1 MSATNGSILLGME
14 SWQIKGLE
22 KVQLTCVLLQIHDS
36 TCLSL
41 LLHLRMARLG
51 PLIDPNMKTF
61 TLSTLCICLGLS
73 FHVHAKDPS
82 FVSTEETQA
91 FHILL
96 APSAAQSDKTRAEL
110 AELHRFEDTRSDTQK
125 AAAMADDK
133 EESIFIF
140 KQQIG
145 EWFNAQTLPQTAAF
159 GTRVKN
165 DEGINT
171 APAKKGFARVR
182 PYNLD
187 TSLHPVCVTKTIDDS
202 YPSGHATTGYLMALT
217 LIDMLPEKRDAILAR
232 ADDYA
237 NNRLICGVHFRSDI
251 EASKLVAYTIHAVM
265 ANKPQY
271 QQELA
276 VARAELQSH
285 MADTAQSK

>member
-1 MSATNGSILLGME
+1 MNKFA
-14 SWQIKGLE
+14 
-22 KVQLTCVLLQIHDS
+22 
-36 TCLSL
+36 
-41 LLHLRMARLG
+41 
-51 PLIDPNMKTF
+51 
-61 TLSTLCICLGLS
+61 LSTLCICLGLGCQ
-73 FHVHAKDPS
+73 VHAKEPS
-82 FVSTEETQA
+82 FVSAEETHALQ
-91 FHILL
+91 ILP
-96 APSAAQSDKTRAEL
+96 APGTAQSERTQAEL
-110 AELHRFEDTRSDTQK
+110 AELHRLEATRSDAQK
-125 AAAMADDK
+125 TAAMADDK
-133 EESIFIF
+133 EETIFIF

-145 EWFNAQTLPQTAAF
+145 DWFNAQTLPQTAAF
-159 GTRVKN
+159 GLRVKN

-217 LIDMLPEKRDAILAR
+217 LVDMLPEKRDAILAR
-232 ADDYA
+232 ADNYA
-237 NNRLICGVHFRSDI
+237 NNRLLCGVHYRSDI

-276 VARAELQSH
+276 VARAEVQRTQ
-285 MADTAQSK
+285 AATVAAK